1 LVFVIKLGCVF
12 CEVQAEETVDHQASV
27 IIDCKTIARR
37 GENFQC
43 LFKYLMYFLKVFT
56 NLTYREKNTAIT
68 PEEHSYHPRRTQLS
82 PQKNT
87 AITPEALCSA
97 EISYHAQ
104 TNFALSCWV
113 FFFHVW
119 RKNYAACSTCSQC
132 GLHARSWVVEVS
144 HWESLVMVLC
154 CLMVEMVGW
163 YFHAHRPVPMF
174 LQHGMTVRNF
184 CSFCALLLWTEY
196 RDCRRWEKKFYRALW
211 CSPHTGKRCQ
221 VQVSIMNSCTIH
233 RLHFRH
239 TGKTILECD
248 Y

>member
-1 LVFVIKLGCVF
+1 
-12 CEVQAEETVDHQASV
+12 
-27 IIDCKTIARR
+27 
-37 GENFQC
+37 
-43 LFKYLMYFLKVFT
+43 
-56 NLTYREKNTAIT
+56 
-68 PEEHSYHPRRTQLS
+68 
-82 PQKNT
+82 
-87 AITPEALCSA
+87 
-97 EISYHAQ
+97 
-104 TNFALSCWV
+104 
-113 FFFHVW
+113 
-119 RKNYAACSTCSQC
+119 
-132 GLHARSWVVEVS
+132 
-144 HWESLVMVLC
+144 MVLC

-248 Y
+248 YQLRHICPSVWDSLAPTRHTALTLYFAEFFTEIFLQKIQVCLKSNKKKLLLYMKTHARLFIYIYNITKRLQWSRGSVLAFSTQVRGFKPGRSRRIFRAKKSSARLPSEGK